1 MNSRRQSQKQTGSVQ
16 AGQVADRGDAEL
28 SPRTTA
34 VLSAGILG
42 LALAARI
49 YGIGQAPL
57 WHDEAYTF
65 LAAAASPAEI
75 VDLLKRDSAPPLY
88 YFLLHVWIALFG
100 ESEPAL
106 RLLSTLISVALVG
119 GIYWAGR
126 RLYSTEIG
134 LMAALLAAVSPVQI
148 HYSQQLRMYT
158 LLPLLSLASIYF
170 LVRYLQTSES
180 KYALLCALATLLALY
195 THPFSLFLPPAHL
208 ALILLAERSRRKWKE
223 LALLYAS
230 VLAGYLPWAP
240 ILLLQIGNEDP
251 IAWFAAYWR
260 RWGPLEA
267 VAWTLSSFSPG
278 GAQPP
283 IVDGFVVPA
292 LGRVWPA
299 AFGGVL
305 ALTGA
310 VRLVSTRWAGDRSAA
325 TFLPVYL
332 CVPLACSVL
341 TSVAISP
348 NYLAGRVDQTVFPAF
363 CLLVAA
369 GIAAIPWRS
378 LRWAALGAA
387 IVMSA
392 LTLNQYYRQDYGG
405 SDRDIAAFIAARV
418 RPGEPIV
425 STSFTRTSLTYYL
438 RRHGIQTTMISYP
451 RDTARHLGYQ
461 NDGKL
466 LENPAFLEAEAQAV
480 VEELRAAVGP
490 NGRFFVL
497 LGYPLRVNKPL
508 WDRLTQ
514 TADLKMVKRPYSY
527 LGRQW
532 VFSYDVMVLEFQF
545 VR

>member
-1 MNSRRQSQKQTGSVQ
+1 MM
-16 AGQVADRGDAEL
+16 L
-28 SPRTTA
+28 TA
-34 VLSAGILG
+34 ILG
-42 LALAARI
+42 LALAARV
-49 YGIGQAPL
+49 YRIGQAPL

-65 LAAAASPAEI
+65 LAAATSPMQI
-75 VDLLKRDSAPPLY
+75 VELLKRDSGPPLY
-88 YFLLHVWIALFG
+88 YFLLHVWIAVFG

-119 GIYWAGR
+119 GIYWAGQ

-158 LLPLLSLASIYF
+158 LLPLLSLASISF
-170 LVRYLQTSES
+170 LVRYLQTSEL
-180 KYALLCALATLLALY
+180 KYAMLCALATLLALY
-195 THPFSLFLPPAHL
+195 TQTFSFYLLPAHL
-208 ALILLAERSRRKWKE
+208 ALILLTGRTQRQWQG
-223 LALLYAS
+223 LAVLYAL

-240 ILLLQIGNEDP
+240 ILLVQLGNQDP

-267 VAWTLSSFSPG
+267 VAWTLSSFAPG

-283 IVDGFVVPA
+283 IVDGFNVPA

-299 AFGGVL
+299 SFAGIL
-305 ALTGA
+305 ALVGA
-310 VRLVSTRWAGDRSAA
+310 VRLISTHWTGDRIRAICM
-325 TFLPVYL
+325 PVYL
-332 CVPLACSVL
+332 TVPLACSVL
-341 TSVAISP
+341 TSIAVNP
-348 NYLAGRVDQTVFPAF
+348 NYLVGRVDQIAFPAF
-363 CLLVAA
+363 CLLAAA
-369 GIAAIPWRS
+369 GIGAIPWRN
-378 LRWAALGAA
+378 LRWVALGAA
-387 IVMSA
+387 LLMSA
-392 LTLNQYYRQDYGG
+392 LTLNQYYRQDYSG
-405 SDRDIAAFIAARV
+405 SDRDIAAFISARI

-425 STSFTRTSLTYYL
+425 CTSFTRTSLTYYL

-461 NDGKL
+461 NDAKL
-466 LENPAFLEAEAQAV
+466 LENPAFLAAEAQAIV
-480 VEELRAAVGP
+480 DELRSAGAAD
-490 NGRFFVL
+490 GRFFVV
-497 LGYPLRVNKPL
+497 LGYPLKINKPL

-514 TADLKMVKRPYSY
+514 TADVKLVEQPYSY